1 MIAAI
6 GFLAASLIALLI
18 IPAVNARAERLA
30 RRRVEAQFPLSIS
43 ELTAEKDHLRAEFAV
58 TQRRIERKAEEAL
71 ASKRQ
76 DMEELG
82 RRALRVEAL
91 TNELSGR
98 DGRIAALEGELA
110 EAKGRLAK
118 TEEELRGA
126 AADLSS
132 IRDTL
137 SALEGAHRATLDEL
151 GAARGELEGK
161 EATLAEA
168 RKEIAAA
175 RDALAAREASVRDL
189 EAQKAQALAEIDA
202 KRIRISDLETRLA
215 TQTVRGDEFE
225 RVASEQRTEISMTR
239 QRLADL
245 SKARAVE
252 EEEAR
257 ALRERASQM
266 GAGAA
271 PPDASAAKALADLR
285 ATRDMLLATLD
296 NRVDE
301 LRAARR
307 RLAELEGGAQ
317 GGGDARTSAP
327 PDQRPE
333 AATADARALE
343 AALAAARADRDRLES
358 ELASLRERSA
368 SDGEAIRAENA
379 ELRRRIDEVADQIL
393 RATAEAA
400 PVETRE
406 WSARRQATGDRVA
419 AVRLQ
424 PQHHDL
430 AGGREHARQRGD
442 VDLMGHEHARRVAGQ
457 RTEQVSQRR
466 GAAGLLAR
474 ALEEGVEGVG
484 RRLDRPERQEPG
496 RVEAPAPLAG
506 EHARNP
512 HVPATELGAERRR
525 ELSAGPLRLRCVS
538 HSPSR
543 KPGGSPVPGASA

>member
-30 RRRVEAQFPLSIS
+30 RRRVEAQFPLSIT

-82 RRALRVEAL
+82 RRAVRVEAL

-175 RDALAAREASVRDL
+175 RDALAVREASVRDL
-189 EAQKAQALAEIDA
+189 EAQKEQALAEIDA

-245 SKARAVE
+245 SKARAAE
-252 EEEAR
+252 EDEAR
-257 ALRERASQM
+257 ALRERAREAVAS
-266 GAGAA
+266 AA
-271 PPDASAAKALADLR
+271 PSDAASSAKALADLR

-317 GGGDARTSAP
+317 GGGGARASAP
-327 PDQRPE
+327 PDQRLE

-343 AALAAARADRDRLES
+343 AALAAARADRNRLES

-400 PVETRE
+400 PVETR
-406 WSARRQATGDRVA
+406 SG
-419 AVRLQ
+419 
-424 PQHHDL
+424 
-430 AGGREHARQRGD
+430 QRG
-442 VDLMGHEHARRVAGQ
+442 AKR
-457 RTEQVSQRR
+457 
-466 GAAGLLAR
+466 
-474 ALEEGVEGVG
+474 
-484 RRLDRPERQEPG
+484 
-496 RVEAPAPLAG
+496 
-506 EHARNP
+506 
-512 HVPATELGAERRR
+512 PATA
-525 ELSAGPLRLRCVS
+525 
-538 HSPSR
+538 
-543 KPGGSPVPGASA
+543 